1 MRTESRKSRRPAP
14 TPDVSDTKRLPSQ
27 ERKTDA
33 PSSESGQ
40 QASRQPDAPAA
51 PDSISS
57 RLPPIALLPDGRID
71 AEKLRSSTKE
81 KLKVAFSDPE
91 LASKIGVSAPAA
103 TDSDEGKM
111 FATYV
116 APAIFGALNS
126 LLVSLP
132 RRYGFTA
139 EASQVMAF
147 NEAEVAQMSP
157 LAGRVLQ
164 KHMGGKSKY
173 QEELMLATMVLS
185 GIMGKI
191 TLLEKQATVL
201 RLQRQQP
208 SPAATTPAADADAAQ
223 VEPTQPAS

>member
-1 MRTESRKSRRPAP
+1 MRTESRKARRPAP
-14 TPDVSDTKRLPSQ
+14 TPDLSESKRVPAAGP
-27 ERKTDA
+27 KPDA
-33 PSSESGQ
+33 PSSESGN

-57 RLPPIALLPDGRID
+57 RLPPIALTENGKID
-71 AEKLRSSTKE
+71 VAKLRSGTKE
-81 KLKVAFSDPE
+81 KLKIAISDPE
-91 LASKIGVSAPAA
+91 LASALGISAPAVA
-103 TDSDEGKM
+103 DSDETKM

-126 LLVSLP
+126 VLVSVP

-147 NEAEVAQMSP
+147 NEAEVAQMAP

-173 QEELMLATMVLS
+173 QEELMLATMMLS

-208 SPAATTPAADADAAQ
+208 APAATTPTTEAQ
-223 VEPTQPAS
+223 VEPQQP